1 MKIALIGPGIMPIPP
16 KGWGAVEILIWDY
29 YNELTSQ
36 GHNVTIINTP
46 NTKEIISTVNN
57 GNFDFV
63 HLHYDCFY
71 HILDSLKCPKIAI
84 TSHYPYIDNINK
96 HQYDGY
102 VNIFN
107 FLINNRKYYN
117 FVLADKD
124 MKTFIQYG
132 ANPHLLFKI
141 KNGIN
146 SKAFLFNEMPLNDK
160 TIYLGKIT
168 QRKNQYKFQHVKD
181 IDFAGNVDDHMFN
194 TKSENYLGEW
204 DRNTLHKRL
213 TEYSNLLL
221 ISEGE
226 ADPLVVKEALIA
238 GLGVVVNKSSSEN
251 LEEKDFI
258 TIIDDNKTYDID
270 YIMEMVEQNKI
281 ISSLKRRE
289 IHEYGVMHYD
299 ITNEVKRYIEIINQL

>member
-46 NTKEIISTVNN
+46 NKNEIIEKVNS
-57 GNFDFV
+57 GSFDFV

-71 HILDSLKCPKIAI
+71 DILNLLKCPKIAI

-117 FVLADKD
+117 FVLAEKD

-132 ANPHLLFKI
+132 ADPKYLFKI

-146 SKAFLFNEMPLNDK
+146 SKAFLFNDTPLNDK

-168 QRKNQYKFQHVKD
+168 QRKNQYKFQHIKN
-181 IDFAGNVDDHMFN
+181 IDFAGNVDDQMFN
-194 TKSENYLGEW
+194 VKNSNYLGEW
-204 DRNTLHKRL
+204 DRNTLHTKL

-221 ISEGE
+221 ISDGE

-238 GLGVVVNKSSSEN
+238 GLGVVVNKSSAEN
-251 LEEKDFI
+251 LEETDFI
-258 TIIDDNKTYDID
+258 TIIDDNRTYDID

-281 ISSLKRRE
+281 ISSLKRSE
-289 IHEYGVMHYD
+289 IHEYGVNHYD
-299 ITNEVKRYIEIINQL
+299 IGNEVKRYIEIIERL